1 MSNTS
6 NQVLFYST
14 EIFAAAGVQ
23 YSEVAT
29 VIVGVT
35 LLGFTIVTV
44 SIDCKSFLY
53 LLMDCVTGSATKHVH
68 TVIPGRDSW
77 KTDSH
82 ALRTWRNGCLLH
94 TTN

>member
-44 SIDCKSFLY
+44 RIILFTTATAAF
-53 LLMDCVTGSATKHVH
+53 CVSLWAV
-68 TVIPGRDSW
+68 
-77 KTDSH
+77 
-82 ALRTWRNGCLLH
+82 
-94 TTN
+94 